1 MTAASGAFQLMAAVD
16 SQPPMGWQRERAEL
30 RQEIR
35 LLQEELAETR
45 AQREELASRVRA
57 LDERVS
63 ARVSGVLAGAL
74 TLLLMLILRFSPSP
88 AGAVSVSLAVDRPS

>member
-16 SQPPMGWQRERAEL
+16 SMGWQRERAEL

>member
-1 MTAASGAFQLMAAVD
+1 
-16 SQPPMGWQRERAEL
+16 MGWQRERAEL

>member
-1 MTAASGAFQLMAAVD
+1 MAAVD
-16 SQPPMGWQRERAEL
+16 SMGWQRERAEL

-74 TLLLMLILRFSPSP
+74 TLLLMLILRFLPSP